1 MSGPS
6 SREVQQATRRQ
17 NRAADPHA
25 AAFVSAHAGSGKTHV
40 LTGRVIRLL
49 LEGTAPERILC
60 LTYTRAAAAE
70 MKTRIFERLSKWI
83 DLDDGD
89 LRKAIH
95 EITGGGVRFS
105 PEEPLAHARRLF
117 ARALETPGGLKVQT
131 IHAFCERLLQAFPV
145 EAGLTPGFQ
154 VMDEATAQALVSE
167 ARRRV
172 AAGAGELAGPWGERL
187 EEDLALIAAHESEL
201 RFDELLGELMTHRRL
216 LRPFEHDPKLLE
228 AWRTALA
235 ARLGIAPELTKAD
248 IRQRWAEALD
258 RSFLHRVAEH
268 LAGFPGTVND
278 RQRSLLLRLAQEEEA
293 NAAWALSLDIFLK
306 KDGQPKADARLMTKT
321 AARAAPAGL
330 AEGLVAMREA
340 LHGEAEAVRG
350 VDILAANMALL
361 RTGLAVLATY
371 EAFKRRQ
378 GMVDYDDLIDR
389 TLGLLGEE
397 NAQAQWVLYRLDG
410 GIDHVLVDEAQ
421 DTAPAQWEI
430 IRRLTA
436 EFCAG
441 EGAHEEASPRVRTVF
456 AVGDFKQSIY
466 SFQGA
471 EPEAFRRMLEHF
483 RTCFEGAGVEFRS
496 VDMNVSFR
504 SAPLILKVVDEV
516 LTRCD
521 TGLAEALPKHLSAW
535 GQAPG
540 LVELW
545 APEGAGEEDEGED
558 ADPWLPPRHLVEEED
573 GRMRLARR
581 MAGLARDLVAQA
593 APVRDRKGRFRPARW
608 SDILVLVR
616 NRTTFM
622 DAIITA
628 MKQAGVP
635 VAGADRLKVT
645 DHIAVQDLMALGRF
659 LGNRADDLSLACV
672 LKSPLLRRDDGAPF
686 TDEDIMAFRQ
696 DDEAGAS
703 SLWAQMRRA
712 QGRGAPCAA
721 AVARLDAWW
730 AEAGLLE
737 PFDFYARVL
746 GRDGGRRAFFAR
758 LGPEAAEPLDAFL
771 DLARRF
777 EMEHAA
783 SPGGFLAWLEEAAG
797 EVRREA
803 ETGGELRDEVRV
815 MTVHGAKGLEAPI
828 VLLPDTCSRPAQVA
842 HARIIRVAAGSGRDT
857 GAELPFWTLKTD
869 MRNGAAGALLEEWRA
884 RELREHCRLLYVAM
898 TRARDRLYIG
908 GALDGRTKEPHE
920 ESWHAILRR
929 ALFPGGEEDDHA
941 FFDAQGRLAGWRL
954 EEGVQPA
961 LAAQGAGR
969 DHGGGLPPWTRQAPR
984 AGAAAGGRA
993 WAAPSRLGQGGPGA
1007 GAAARAG
1014 SIPLSPLAGAGR
1026 GARGRFQRGQVI
1038 HKLLQYL
1045 PQVPEQERRRRA
1057 LEWLG
1062 AAPRALQGEAAER
1075 IWEEVRAILEDARL
1089 APLFGPESRAEVPFA
1104 ARLGEGDAALLVSG
1118 QIDRLAVLEDE
1129 VIVADYKTMR
1139 PPPAQAEDVPPEYV
1153 SQLALYGRAMQEL
1166 WPEKHLR
1173 AVLVFTAA
1181 PQVVEIPQDML
1192 RTALEELVKEEG
1204 KSPKG

>member
-1 MSGPS
+1 MSQPS
-6 SREVQQATRRQ
+6 SPEVEQATERQ
-17 NRAADPHA
+17 NRAADPQA

-83 DLDDGD
+83 DLPDEA
-89 LRKAIH
+89 LREAIH
-95 EITGGGVRFS
+95 EVTGGEVRFA

-154 VMDEATAQALVSE
+154 VMDEGAARELIAE

-172 AAGAGELAGPWGERL
+172 VAGQAELAGPWAAGL
-187 EEDLALIAAHESEL
+187 EEDLAIIAAHESEL
-201 RFDELLGELMTHRRL
+201 RFDELLGELMAHRRL
-216 LRPFEHDPKLLE
+216 LHPFERQPELLE

-235 ARLGIAPELTKAD
+235 ARLGITPELTGAA
-248 IRQRWAEALD
+248 IRQRWLAALD
-258 RSFLHRVAEH
+258 RSFLRRVAEH
-268 LAGFPGTVND
+268 LAKFPGKTND
-278 RQRSLLLRLAQEEEA
+278 GQRGLLLRLAQEAEA
-293 NAAWALSLDIFLK
+293 GAAWNLSRGIFLK
-306 KDGQPKADARLMTKT
+306 KDGQPKADSTLMTKT
-321 AARAAPAGL
+321 AAEAAPAL
-330 AEGLVAMREA
+330 AEGMADMREA
-340 LHGEAEAVRG
+340 LHGEAEAMKG

-361 RTGLAVLATY
+361 RAGLAVLATY
-371 EAFKRRQ
+371 EALKRRQ
-378 GMVDYDDLIDR
+378 GMVDYDDLIER
-389 TLGLLGEE
+389 TLGLLGED

-441 EGAHEEASPRVRTVF
+441 EGAREEAAGRPRTVF

-471 EPEAFRRMLEHF
+471 EPEAFRHMLEHF
-483 RTCFEGAGVEFRS
+483 RACFTAAGVEFRS

-504 SAPLILKVVDEV
+504 SAPAILKAVDEV
-516 LTRCD
+516 LARCD
-521 TGLAEALPKHLSAW
+521 TGLAETLPRHLSAW

-545 APEGAGEEDEGED
+545 VPEGADEEAEEER
-558 ADPWLPPRHLVEEED
+558 ADPWRPPGRLTEAEG

-581 MAGLARDLVAQA
+581 MARLARELVERGT
-593 APVRDRKGRFRPARW
+593 PVRDRKGRFRPARW

-686 TDEDIMAFRQ
+686 TDEDIMAFRLG
-696 DDEAGAS
+696 DGEEGAAR

-712 QGRGAPCAA
+712 RAQGAPCAEA
-721 AVARLDAWW
+721 LRRLDEWW
-730 AEAGLLE
+730 AEAGRLE

-771 DLARRF
+771 DLARQF

-783 SPGGFLAWLEEAAG
+783 APGGFLAWLEAAAG

-828 VLLPDTCSRPAQVA
+828 VLLPDSCSRPAEA
-842 HARIIRVAAGSGRDT
+842 GKARIIRVAAGGGAAA
-857 GAELPFWTLKTD
+857 GAELPFWTIRTD
-869 MRNGAAGALLEEWRA
+869 ARNHAAGKLLEEWRA

-908 GALDGRTKEPHE
+908 GALDGRMKEPDR
-920 ESWHAILRR
+920 ESWHAIVRR
-929 ALFPGGEEDDHA
+929 ALFPDGEEDEHA
-941 FFDAQGRLAGWRL
+941 FFDGQGQLAGWRL
-954 EEGVQPA
+954 QEGELPGQQPA
-961 LAAQGAGR
+961 DEGR
-969 DHGGGLPPWTRQAPR
+969 EQAEGLPPWARQAARR
-984 AGAAAGGRA
+984 APAGGRA
-993 WAAPSRLGQGGPGA
+993 WAAPSRLAEADGA
-1007 GAAARAG
+1007 GKAAPAA
-1014 SIPLSPLAGAGR
+1014 LSPLEGAER
-1026 GARGRFQRGQVI
+1026 GARGRYLRGQMI
-1038 HKLLQYL
+1038 HRLLQYL
-1045 PQVPEQERRRRA
+1045 PETPPRERRERA

-1062 AAPRALQGEAAER
+1062 AAPRGLAGAEAEA
-1075 IWEEVRAILEDARL
+1075 IWDEVRAIMEDERL

-1104 ARLGEGDAALLVSG
+1104 ARIGEGEAALLVSG

-1139 PPPAQAEDVPPEYV
+1139 PAPARAKDVPQDHV
-1153 SQLALYGRAMQEL
+1153 AQLAVYGRAMEEL
-1166 WPEKHLR
+1166 WPEKRLR
-1173 AVLVFTAA
+1173 ALVIFTAT

-1192 RTALEELVKEEG
+1192 RAALEGLVGEA
-1204 KSPKG
+1204 PKG